1 MKKLR
6 NVILLLLISL
16 LGIGTLAMAQRP
28 YRVSDREVDNLLTRI
43 DNRTDAFRRSLQTAL
58 DRSRYDNTQREDNIN
73 NYVNDFATATARL
86 RDRYNNR
93 RSVAA
98 DVEEV
103 LNRGMA
109 IDNLM
114 RNNRFA
120 GAQREWSD
128 LRADLRTLA
137 NYYNVTW
144 RWDNRNDSYSN
155 SRDDNYGYSRNND
168 YNRNS
173 RYSNRSNRFTGTYQ
187 LDMTRS
193 DNADAIISRATVG
206 LSSDEAGRVRNALER
221 RMIAPE
227 RIAIDQSNRQFTL
240 ISTTAPQVTF
250 VADGQAQSETR
261 PSGRTVRTT
270 TSLNGNSL
278 VVSSTGDRGSD
289 FTVTF
294 EPIDNGNALRVT
306 RELYTDRLSR
316 PVRVQSIYTRT
327 SEIADMNIFEG
338 RPDNGSI
345 GANRNYDRNVP
356 FSVPNNT
363 RLTAVLDTNLSTRDM
378 HPGDRFQ
385 LTVRSPREY
394 DGAVIEGTIQQSA
407 SSGRISGRA
416 EMVFDFQQIRMP
428 NGDVR
433 NFAGYIEQVTTPNGD
448 RMKVDNEGSVKDA
461 SKQTTKTTTRAG
473 IGAAIG
479 AILGGVIG
487 GGKGAVLGAV
497 LGGGAGAG
505 TVILEGRD
513 DLNLPT
519 GTEFVITAVTPPND
533 SSSR

>member
-1 MKKLR
+1 
-6 NVILLLLISL
+6 
-16 LGIGTLAMAQRP
+16 
-28 YRVSDREVDNLLTRI
+28 LTRI
-43 DNRTDAFRRSLQTAL
+43 DNRTDAFRRSLETAL
-58 DRSRYDNTQREDNIN
+58 DRSRIDGTQREDNIN

-86 RDRYNNR
+86 RDRFNNR
-93 RSVAA
+93 RAVAA

-109 IDNLM
+109 IDNLI

-120 GAQREWSD
+120 GAQRQWSD
-128 LRADLRTLA
+128 LRTDLRTLA
-137 NYYNVTW
+137 NYYNVAW
-144 RWDNRNDSYSN
+144 RWDNRNDSYSRN
-155 SRDDNYGYSRNND
+155 DN

-173 RYSNRSNRFTGTYQ
+173 GYGNRANRFTGTYQ
-187 LDMTRS
+187 LDMARS
-193 DNADAIISRATVG
+193 DNAEAIISRATTG
-206 LSSDEAGRVRNALER
+206 LSSDDAGRVRNGLER

-250 VADGQAQSETR
+250 VADGQSQTETR

-270 TSLNGNSL
+270 TSLSGNSL
-278 VVSSTGDRGSD
+278 VVTSTGDRGSD

-316 PVRVQSIYTRT
+316 PVRVQSVYTRT
-327 SEIADMNIFEG
+327 SEIADLNIFEG
-338 RPDNGSI
+338 RQDSGAI
-345 GANRNYDRNVP
+345 GANRDYDRNIP

-416 EMVFDFQQIRMP
+416 EMVFNFQQIRLP

-448 RMKVDNEGSVKDA
+448 RMRVDNEGSVKDA

-473 IGAAIG
+473 IGAAVG
-479 AILGGVIG
+479 AILGGVLG

-533 SSSR
+533 VSSR